1 MLTRILAVVL
11 SLTLAGV
18 AFGATGELVAPVLCT
33 ITGTVQTPPSS
44 PQDSMYTYK
53 RLALCQKA
61 DTSMVLNVPVPACTV
76 WALTPISSRQFFGIT
91 DNAGRYKID
100 SIPVSGSHDTIS
112 IVATKRGYVEVSQK
126 VALAAGTVAADFTIE
141 KSPATNTHLTDR
153 ERNPAQK
160 TILKLANSGKNIC
173 ISVGRNNI
181 ESVALYSL
189 DGRMIDR
196 LSGSELP
203 SAEGP
208 HTVLLRR
215 GFKSGMALVR
225 VLADGVWET
234 KVIHLP

>member
-1 MLTRILAVVL
+1 
-11 SLTLAGV
+11 
-18 AFGATGELVAPVLCT
+18 
-33 ITGTVQTPPSS
+33 
-44 PQDSMYTYK
+44 MYTYK

-141 KSPATNTHLTDR
+141 KSPSTNARLTGSKG
-153 ERNPAQK
+153 NPTKKIQR
-160 TILKLANSGKNIC
+160 ILTNLGKSVLSDIAAN
-173 ISVGRNNI
+173 RI
-181 ESVALYSL
+181 ESVALFAL

-196 LSGSELP
+196 WTGTELMAEDGSRLNLP
-203 SAEGP
+203 LNSASRAA
-208 HTVLLRR
+208 V
-215 GFKSGMALVR
+215 VR
-225 VLADGVWET
+225 VRGDGWSEIKQVF
-234 KVIHLP
+234 IR